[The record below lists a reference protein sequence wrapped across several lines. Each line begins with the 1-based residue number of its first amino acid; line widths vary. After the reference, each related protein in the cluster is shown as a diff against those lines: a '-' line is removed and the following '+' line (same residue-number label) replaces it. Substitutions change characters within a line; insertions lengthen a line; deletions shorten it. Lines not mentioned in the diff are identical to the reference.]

1 MFKMCFKTHRIQKIY
16 LKINFFFS
24 STMKIWGV
32 VLSNLFFIVDEKKSL
47 FLNIFFGFNGT

>member
-16 LKINFFFS
+16 LKKTFFFS

-32 VLSNLFFIVDEKKSL
+32 ELGNFFDGGRKKKSL
-47 FLNIFFGFNGT
+47 FLNIFFGFYGF